1 VTRVHIVNI
10 VTLPTHEKYMLDV
23 GFGGDQ
29 AIVPIPLTSF
39 PHPIIQN
46 LGTQQIRVIHST
58 IPQQTDQSKLL
69 WVYQYRN
76 SEEKEWNDYYAFPE
90 IEFLEEDFK
99 IISFFTSQCMEEP
112 NFQTKTVLGVKFLMG
127 GEEGERRVVG
137 KVLLVDGVVKRNDGG
152 KTRVLFECGGEEE
165 RVRVLEELFDIRL
178 KEEEVMGIRGRLM
191 ELGRKGVNG
200 SA

>member
-1 VTRVHIVNI
+1 
-10 VTLPTHEKYMLDV
+10 
-23 GFGGDQ
+23 
-29 AIVPIPLTSF
+29 
-39 PHPIIQN
+39 
-46 LGTQQIRVIHST
+46 
-58 IPQQTDQSKLL
+58 
-69 WVYQYRN
+69 
-76 SEEKEWNDYYAFPE
+76 
-90 IEFLEEDFK
+90 
-99 IISFFTSQCMEEP
+99 MEEP